1 MTTTIEWTD
10 ETWNPITG
18 CSMHSPGCTHCYA
31 LVEHAMR
38 HKAFLNGRKMPA
50 QYSQP
55 FEVVQCHPERL
66 DYPLHWQAPRMCFVN
81 SGADL
86 FHKDVP
92 EEFLDRIFAV
102 LALADWHIFQA
113 LTKREDRMLE
123 YLSRMQERAV
133 PISLAITRNPWWNHP
148 VNRIGAVETIEER
161 IAAGPLPNFWPGVSV
176 ESKKYLRRLDALR
189 QVPAAVR
196 MVSFEP
202 LLEDLDY
209 VDLDGIGWAVI
220 GGESGKDAR
229 YTHVRWICH
238 LLAQCDAAGV
248 PAFVKQMGAKPVE
261 RAGFLDNSWPKR
273 TRRGPAALT
282 PGGGGLRIFLE
293 DSKGGDPKEW
303 PEDLRRREFPSPSA
317 VSRQLSARTGDRM
330 KIVSLVSLL
339 FLLCALLRTQPN
351 ADEMKQGID
360 ALLGTQP
367 NADEVRQGHVRL
379 MCWEDA
385 GQFSVAVKAPRGIDA
400 DRAIVEIG
408 YRTQLAGS
416 KQELFLVKVSA
427 IELVPEVWVGADTVP
442 VAKNQVARVDVTL
455 VKDVERQRFLMGK
468 TK

>member
-1 MTTTIEWTD
+1 MTTIPWTD

-66 DYPLHWQAPRMCFVN
+66 DYPLHWRAPRLCFVN

-102 LALADWHIFQA
+102 IALAQEHTFQV
-113 LTKREDRMLE
+113 LTKREDRMLD

-133 PISLAITRNPWWNHP
+133 PISVAITRNPWWRGPNASP
-148 VNRIGAVETIEER
+148 CATGAIEDR
-161 IAAGPLPNFWPGVSV
+161 IAAGPLPNLWPGVSV

-202 LLEDLDY
+202 LLEDLGQ
-209 VDLDGIGWAVI
+209 VDLTGIGWAVI

-229 YTHVRWICH
+229 YTHVAWIRY
-238 LLAQCDAAGV
+238 LMEQCVAAGV
-248 PAFVKQMGAKPVE
+248 PAFVKQVGAKPVDW
-261 RAGFLDNSWPKR
+261 ADYVDKFWPKR
-273 TRRGPAALT
+273 TRRASVAVMQGTALRSGT
-282 PGGGGLRIFLE
+282 MLRLE
-293 DSKGGDPKEW
+293 DPKGGDPKEW
-303 PEDLRRREFPSPSA
+303 PEDLRRREFPKS
-317 VSRQLSARTGDRM
+317 SRQLSA
-330 KIVSLVSLL
+330 ISS
-339 FLLCALLRTQPN
+339 QP
-351 ADEMKQGID
+351 E
-360 ALLGTQP
+360 
-367 NADEVRQGHVRL
+367 
-379 MCWEDA
+379 
-385 GQFSVAVKAPRGIDA
+385 
-400 DRAIVEIG
+400 
-408 YRTQLAGS
+408 
-416 KQELFLVKVSA
+416 
-427 IELVPEVWVGADTVP
+427 PEVA
-442 VAKNQVARVDVTL
+442 
-455 VKDVERQRFLMGK
+455 
-468 TK
+468 